1 MWGLGFDAGFR
12 VSQIGWEGPRG
23 RSQGTVTDES
33 GLESDYPLLNM
44 PYVRGGPKG
53 RGLGRVKQ
61 GHARRGKRWSDRE
74 PDFAAAEA
82 QRHMTASSSLLDCLE
97 EEPVKGVGVG
107 LLVH

>member
-23 RSQGTVTDES
+23 RSQGKVTDES
-33 GLESDYPLLNM
+33 GLESDYPLLNR

-61 GHARRGKRWSDRE
+61 GHARRGKRWSDR
-74 PDFAAAEA
+74 
-82 QRHMTASSSLLDCLE
+82 
-97 EEPVKGVGVG
+97 
-107 LLVH
+107 